1 MYSMPKIVE
10 KSNTESNTEIDSLKI
25 RIPTDKIQ
33 ITDSKLIG
41 TKITILE
48 ETAEV
53 LREFKDNALKF
64 SNNGISTRFAIE
76 TMPIDSRG
84 TTVEFLTMLVN
95 SKLLKSRYLEG
106 ITKENIR
113 EVYNEIQN
121 YNVVK
126 FSFDD
131 FMQGACTD
139 IDFKTDTRLTIPLF
153 TDELI
158 KFFKVKAKQTQ
169 QKDKGYRAFNDQNN
183 KGIQFSDRA
192 TTKFKTIPFWK
203 LYYKE
208 LELKSKSLEFKE
220 KYLKGQDITN
230 LIRFEY
236 TIKNNKH
243 LKALNLT
250 SNTLEYILNITD
262 QKKKEMLSNTINT
275 HLESSNVMPIKKNG
289 ISPTDSI
296 LINLITMQMQGG
308 NSYEM
313 IRNFALSSINEKVSK
328 SRKKAQ
334 LDVLYLEHIK
344 GSKKDISTQRI
355 SDVFSLIG
363 LKNSF

>member
-1 MYSMPKIVE
+1 MTKLLKKVDSENK
-10 KSNTESNTEIDSLKI
+10 TEIDSLKI
-25 RIPTDKIQ
+25 RIKTDKIQ
-33 ITDSKLIG
+33 ITDSKLTG
-41 TKITILE
+41 TKITILQ

-76 TMPIDSRG
+76 LMPINSKG
-84 TTVEFLTMLVN
+84 FTEEYLTILVN

-139 IDFKTDTRLTIPLF
+139 IDFKTDTRLSIELF
-153 TDELI
+153 QDELI
-158 KFFKVKAKQTQ
+158 KYFKYNAKESK
-169 QKDKGYRAFNDQNN
+169 QKEKGYRVFNELGN
-183 KGIQFSDRA
+183 KGIQFSDRR
-192 TTKFKTIPFWK
+192 TTLFKTNPFWK

-208 LELKSKSLEFKE
+208 IELKTNSADFNS
-220 KYLKGQDITN
+220 KYLQGQDIKN

-243 LKALNLT
+243 LKALNIN
-250 SNTLEYILNITD
+250 SNTLEHILNLTD
-262 QKKKEMLSNTINT
+262 NKKKQMLSDTINT
-275 HLESSNVMPIKKNG
+275 HLEGNKIIQIKKAG
-289 ISPTDSI
+289 MSPTDSV
-296 LINLITMQMQGG
+296 LVNLITMQMQGG

-313 IRNFALSSINEKVSK
+313 IRNFALSSINDKVSK

-344 GSKKDISTQRI
+344 GSKKDISTQKI
-355 SDVFSLIG
+355 YDVFSLIG
-363 LKNSF
+363 VKNKF